1 MFAKARDLTFLK
13 SVIFPVKTPDV
24 VGTEKPVCSPLNPS
38 AVGLWKAPSRD
49 VMSCSD
55 QWPHC
60 GPLLSHTQTL
70 SRASCPDWVLWMEV
84 KECFSL
90 FMCIVK
96 DCVCNSIPSSEKEN
110 NQNTDTELYKW
121 GEILKGIL
129 TRVEREELATWHVAK
144 RVYQVRTLGEICG
157 FGAARG

>member
-49 VMSCSD
+49 VMSRSD

-96 DCVCNSIPSSEKEN
+96 DCVWSLWICMSVSFAKLGKFSVIIFSESLKPLSSSSSISIM
-110 NQNTDTELYKW
+110 QMLYL
-121 GEILKGIL
+121 ILS
-129 TRVEREELATWHVAK
+129 
-144 RVYQVRTLGEICG
+144 
-157 FGAARG
+157 